1 MRFFL
6 FCLLALSTAL
16 LCAGQSAQ
24 NATISG
30 QVVDA
35 NGLPM
40 AGVSVKVLGRQ
51 TGISTNDSGRF
62 VLVLRAGRALALEF
76 SYVGYK
82 TRQQNFFLSP
92 GETETTTVLM
102 EPGSGTLE
110 NVTVNNRRNRQQSGY
125 VTINPKQALLAPAPI
140 GGLENLIKIQV
151 GDGNE
156 LSSQYKVRGGNYDEN
171 LVYVNDFEVFRPYLI
186 RNGQQEGLSFINP
199 ELARNVSFYNG
210 GFQARYGD
218 KMSSVLDVE
227 YKQPTRFGGSAY
239 LGLLEQGAHVEGS
252 YAKKR
257 VTYLLGVRNRSLRN
271 LLGSQE
277 TKGNYVP
284 TSSDVQ
290 GQLTWQPNSQWK
302 FELLGNLS
310 NSKFELEPTES
321 QQTTSV
327 YTPLFSSNLG
337 LDVFFTGREADIY
350 QTRMLGLSATRQ
362 LRRGIAIKGM
372 LSYFNNR
379 EAENINIAGNYL
391 FGDRNFDKS
400 SADFGLITNPL
411 GAGTFLNYSRNQ
423 LEVQVL
429 NASIKGTIDRG
440 NQYWQFGSS
449 IEQNN
454 IDDQLNEFEYQ
465 DSAGYSLPYRTGP
478 LQVFRSSKG
487 GTSLNIT
494 RFTGYVQNNLR
505 FSKLPGLTLQA
516 GVRYNY
522 NTLNNEFLV
531 SPRVN
536 LSVAPVKW
544 IKDIVLKASVG
555 LYQQPPFYR
564 EMRRYDGS
572 VNTNLKAQRSQQVT
586 AGMDYAFVGFKR
598 PMRLSVEAYYKN
610 MTNLVPYDIDNVR
623 LRYFGE
629 NMAKGYAY
637 GLETRLYGEI
647 VKDAESWVS
656 IGLMKTMEDLKNDF
670 YHNYYNRQGELITAE
685 TPDQVVADSQRVDIG
700 WLRRPTDRRLNFGL
714 FFSDYLTTN
723 KNFKVYLQMLFGTN
737 LPYNLP
743 GSTRYRNALEIPS
756 YIRADLGFSYQ
767 LLNADKSMRRS
778 HDPFRNLDNMWLTF
792 EVFNLLDRANTIS
805 YLLIKDFSNSTYTI
819 PNRLTPRLLNLK
831 LIVRW

>member
-1 MRFFL
+1 
-6 FCLLALSTAL
+6 
-16 LCAGQSAQ
+16 
-24 NATISG
+24 
-30 QVVDA
+30 
-35 NGLPM
+35 
-40 AGVSVKVLGRQ
+40 
-51 TGISTNDSGRF
+51 
-62 VLVLRAGRALALEF
+62 
-76 SYVGYK
+76 
-82 TRQQNFFLSP
+82 
-92 GETETTTVLM
+92 
-102 EPGSGTLE
+102 
-110 NVTVNNRRNRQQSGY
+110 
-125 VTINPKQALLAPAPI
+125 
-140 GGLENLIKIQV
+140 
-151 GDGNE
+151 
-156 LSSQYKVRGGNYDEN
+156 
-171 LVYVNDFEVFRPYLI
+171 
-186 RNGQQEGLSFINP
+186 
-199 ELARNVSFYNG
+199 
-210 GFQARYGD
+210 
-218 KMSSVLDVE
+218 
-227 YKQPTRFGGSAY
+227 
-239 LGLLEQGAHVEGS
+239 
-252 YAKKR
+252 KR
-257 VTYLLGVRNRSLRN
+257 VTYLVGVRNRSLRN

-277 TKGNYVP
+277 TKGNYIP

-302 FELLGNLS
+302 LEVLGNLS

-327 YTPLFSSNLG
+327 YTPLFNSNLG
-337 LDVFFTGREADIY
+337 LDVLFTGREASVY
-350 QTRMLGLSATRQ
+350 KTRMLGLSATRQ
-362 LRRGIAIKGM
+362 LGRGITLKGM

-411 GAGTFLNYSRNQ
+411 GAGTFLNYARNV
-423 LEVQVL
+423 LNVQVL

-440 NQYWQFGSS
+440 NQYWQFGNSV
-449 IEQNN
+449 EQNS

-478 LQVFRSSKG
+478 LQVFRSSRG
-487 GTSLNIT
+487 GASLNIT
-494 RFTGYVQNNLR
+494 RFSGYVQNNLR
-505 FSKLPGLTLQA
+505 FAKWPGLTLQA
-516 GVRYNY
+516 GLRYNY
-522 NTLNNEFLV
+522 NTLNNEFLL
-531 SPRVN
+531 SPRLN
-536 LSVAPVKW
+536 LSVAPLKW
-544 IKDIVLKASVG
+544 EKDLVLKASVG
-555 LYQQPPFYR
+555 IYHQPPFYR

-586 AGMDYAFVGFKR
+586 AGVDYAFIGFGR
-598 PMRLSVEAYYKN
+598 PMRLSVEGYYKN

-656 IGLMKTMEDLKNDF
+656 VGFMKTMEDLRNDF
-670 YHNYYNRQGELITAE
+670 FQNFFNGQGQLITAE

-700 WLRRPTDRRLNFGL
+700 WLRRPTDRRFNMGM

-723 KNFKVYLQMLFGTN
+723 KNFKVYLQMLIGTN

-756 YIRADLGFSYQ
+756 YIRADVGFSYQ

-778 HDPFRNLDNMWLTF
+778 HDPFKNLDNMWLTF

-819 PNRLTPRLLNLK
+819 PNRLTPRLLNVK